1 MRLSE
6 FRLAVADEF
15 GEAYGGVLLHDLVL
29 GELGGRTPEQAPV
42 DGVPAQEVWFALC
55 AAKDVPRSR
64 WNSAGKPAPRA
75 AH

>member
-1 MRLSE
+1 
-6 FRLAVADEF
+6 
-15 GEAYGGVLLHDLVL
+15 VLLHDLVL
-29 GELGGRTPEQAPV
+29 GELGGRTPEQALV
-42 DGVPAQEVWFALC
+42 DGVPAREVWFALC